1 MSDLYAKV
9 SELMENQRHIL
20 EAIEYLDEEIK
31 GIKEERKDNKNIQVD
46 NVVRRQAM
54 FDEIVVKN
62 CDDIKML
69 MKTK

>member
-1 MSDLYAKV
+1 
-9 SELMENQRHIL
+9 MENQKHIL

-54 FDEIVVKN
+54 LDEIVAKN